1 MVEQA
6 RLNARVSVRGKEIV
20 QYLWIEFDLLMGF
33 SGVAKTQSL
42 AGGGCLPLAPEAVAA
57 AIS

>member
-1 MVEQA
+1 MFEQ
-6 RLNARVSVRGKEIV
+6 R
-20 QYLWIEFDLLMGF
+20 YLWIEFDLLMGF